1 MEVTLIDYRL
11 KTFLVLC
18 KLGSYTKTAE
28 LLHITQPAVTQHVKY
43 LEEFY
48 NCKLFEYSNKN
59 LILTDTGRE
68 LYSFAM
74 SMHSSSERIKL
85 LINNK
90 NNQKKPIIFGATL
103 TIGEYVMP
111 PILEKIILLYPDL
124 HITMNVQNTKTLLD
138 KLNEGEIDFALIEGN
153 FNKSEYNHR
162 LFSMEN
168 FIGVCSNDSI
178 YAHETV
184 IFDNLFS
191 ERVILREYGSG
202 TRDIFEH
209 FMQERNLSIDCF
221 KNFIELGNMNVIKY
235 LVEKNL
241 GITFVYEEAVKK
253 ELINGQLCK
262 INIFNFNETREFNFV
277 YHKNSL
283 HEKEFLEW
291 YDYFKL
297 NHI

>member
-1 MEVTLIDYRL
+1 MIDYRL

-18 KLGSYTKTAE
+18 KLENYTKTAE
-28 LLHITQPAVTQHVKY
+28 LLHITQPAVSQHIKY

-48 NCKLFEYSNKN
+48 DCKLFEYKNKN
-59 LILTDTGRE
+59 LYLTNAGKE

-90 NNQKKPIIFGATL
+90 SDEKKPITFGATL
-103 TIGEYVMP
+103 TIGEYIMP
-111 PILEKIILLYPDL
+111 PILKKLILAYPNL

-162 LFSMEN
+162 LFSQEN
-168 FIGVCSNDSI
+168 FIGVCSSNSVYSDKCV
-178 YAHETV
+178 YFEE
-184 IFDNLFS
+184 LFT
-191 ERVILREYGSG
+191 ERIILREFGSG

-209 FMQERNLSIDCF
+209 IMQERNLSIGCF
-221 KNFIELGNMNVIKY
+221 KNFIELGNMNVIKD

-253 ELINGQLCK
+253 ELSSGILSK
-262 INIFNFNETREFNFV
+262 INIYNFSETREFNFV

-283 HEKEFLEW
+283 HEREFLEW
-291 YDYFKL
+291 YEYFKA
-297 NHI
+297 NQITI